1 MGDETGMV
9 KTNTIIEETERKA
22 GFTSYSDFRFTKM
35 EQKEQTIKV
44 DKKETKPGT
53 ENHHNP

>member
-22 GFTSYSDFRFTKM
+22 VQLCPGGFESGVVR
-35 EQKEQTIKV
+35 
-44 DKKETKPGT
+44 G
-53 ENHHNP
+53 